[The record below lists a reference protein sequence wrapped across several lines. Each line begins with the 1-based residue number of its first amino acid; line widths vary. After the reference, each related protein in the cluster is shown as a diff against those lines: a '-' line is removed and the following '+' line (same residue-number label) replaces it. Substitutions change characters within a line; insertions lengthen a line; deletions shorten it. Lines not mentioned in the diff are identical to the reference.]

1 MKKRFPALFL
11 SASMVFSLPVPP
23 AGAAETEDGYEGI
36 LEEYADTSAGFFYWL
51 YTTERDSD
59 ACNAYLLLTTGACS
73 EVD

>member
-1 MKKRFPALFL
+1 MRRRFPALFL